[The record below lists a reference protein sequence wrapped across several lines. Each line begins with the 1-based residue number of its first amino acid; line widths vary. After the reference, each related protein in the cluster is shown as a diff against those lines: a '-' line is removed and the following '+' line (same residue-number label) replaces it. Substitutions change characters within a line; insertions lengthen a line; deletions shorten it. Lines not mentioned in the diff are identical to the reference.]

1 MYVRDPR
8 VLVVLAPHELFPD
21 PWITFRLPLNR
32 YRAPRDRNP
41 DVFVRMVR
49 DRTHVVIEADERPGL
64 AHHAPRPIA
73 ERSLDLLFPET
84 RGFTGSAQRH
94 EGPAMVRRV
103 VGALLG
109 AMTLPALRGRVGDEA
124 FSRILRSW
132 FEQQRGRAVTTP
144 QFVALAEQV
153 SGQDLT
159 AFFDEWLSTPAE
171 PASLG

>member
-1 MYVRDPR
+1 
-8 VLVVLAPHELFPD
+8 
-21 PWITFRLPLNR
+21 
-32 YRAPRDRNP
+32 
-41 DVFVRMVR
+41 
-49 DRTHVVIEADERPGL
+49 
-64 AHHAPRPIA
+64 
-73 ERSLDLLFPET
+73 
-84 RGFTGSAQRH
+84 
-94 EGPAMVRRV
+94 MVRRV

-159 AFFDEWLSTPAE
+159 AFFDEWLSTPAR